1 MPKPMPTTAEKY
13 EVYAVR
19 QLPSE
24 VLGEAYA
31 VVTATR
37 ISRKD
42 WLAAYFLLTQW
53 PAGMLQ
59 QGSVVVSVSAWKLV
73 QPKAVLERVL
83 DAGRRQAELALQTR
97 VAERLAQIGRAHLAQ
112 QMPRLKPCASP
123 FIGCWM
129 LGRFKQQLLAMQAA
143 TPCGVL
149 ARDLS
154 LLHKISVFQFVAPR
168 RRAAAL
174 PRTEDDA

>member
-1 MPKPMPTTAEKY
+1 MPATAEKY

-19 QLPSE
+19 QLPSD

-53 PAGMLQ
+53 PAEALQ
-59 QGSVVVSVSAWKLV
+59 QGSVVFVAGACRSVE
-73 QPKAVLERVL
+73 QRAVLERVL
-83 DAGRRQAELALQTR
+83 DAGRSQAELALQR
-97 VAERLAQIGRAHLAQ
+97 QVVDRMRQIGRTDLAQ
-112 QMPRLKPCASP
+112 RVPRLKPCANP

-129 LGRFKQQLLAMQAA
+129 LGRFTQQLIAMQAA
-143 TPCGVL
+143 TPCASL
-149 ARDLS
+149 ASDLS
-154 LLHKISVFQFVAPR
+154 ALHKISVFQFAEPR
-168 RRAAAL
+168 KRAAAR
-174 PRTEDDA
+174 PRTDNSA